1 MKQKV
6 DVGNKR
12 INIAIIEPSL
22 IVYEGISNLLLKS
35 GQHYQVFKIDDL
47 DEAAV
52 AVSNYDIDLVIVNP
66 SQIQNRARLYKT
78 IKKSLSAH
86 WVALV
91 YSFFSNELLS
101 LFDGIIRVTDKTE
114 EMVQTIN
121 HLTGSDMVDENQQQD
136 SLSDRETEVLQQLVN
151 GLSNKEIADK
161 LNISIHTVISHR
173 KNITQKTGIKSQ
185 SGLTIYAL
193 SNKIISLDNLSTF

>member
-1 MKQKV
+1 MKPKV
-6 DVGNKR
+6 NVGNKR

-22 IVYEGISNLLLKS
+22 IVYEGISSLLLKS

-78 IKKSLSAH
+78 IKKNLPAH

-91 YSFFSNELLS
+91 YSFFSYELLS

-121 HLTGSDMVDENQQQD
+121 HLTGSDMIDENQQQET
-136 SLSDRETEVLQQLVN
+136 LSDRETEVLQQLVN

-193 SNKIISLDNLSTF
+193 SNKIISLDNLS

>member
-1 MKQKV
+1 M
-6 DVGNKR
+6 
-12 INIAIIEPSL
+12 
-22 IVYEGISNLLLKS
+22 LLKS

-47 DEAAV
+47 DEV
-52 AVSNYDIDLVIVNP
+52 PLTVSDYEIDLIIVNP

-78 IKKSLSAH
+78 IRKTLPAH

-91 YSFFSNELLS
+91 YSFFSNELLA
-101 LFDGIIRVTDKTE
+101 LFDGVIRVTDKPD
-114 EMVQTIN
+114 EMVQVIN
-121 HLTGSDMVDENQQQD
+121 HLTGADAGEENSSQEP
-136 SLSDRETEVLQQLVN
+136 LSERETEVLEQLVN

-185 SGLTIYAL
+185 AGLTIYAL
-193 SNKIISLDNLSTF
+193 SNKIISMDNLSY

>member
-1 MKQKV
+1 V
-6 DVGNKR
+6 AARR

-22 IVYEGISNLLLKS
+22 IVFEGLSNMLLKS

-47 DEAAV
+47 DE
-52 AVSNYDIDLVIVNP
+52 VSLTVNNYDIDLIIVNP
-66 SQIQNRARLYKT
+66 SQVQNRARLYKS
-78 IKKSLSAH
+78 IKKTIPAH
-86 WVALV
+86 WIALV
-91 YSFFSNELLS
+91 YSFFSNELLA
-101 LFDGIIRVTDKTE
+101 LFDGVIRVTDKFDE
-114 EMVQTIN
+114 IVQIIN
-121 HLTGSDMVDENQQQD
+121 RLTGSENIDDNQQQEL
-136 SLSDRETEVLQQLVN
+136 LSDRETEVLVQLVN

-193 SNKIISLDNLSTF
+193 SNKIISLENLSIF

>member
-1 MKQKV
+1 VK
-6 DVGNKR
+6 NKR
-12 INIAIIEPSL
+12 INIAIIEPSQ
-22 IVYEGISNLLLKS
+22 IVYEGLSNMLLKS

-47 DEAAV
+47 DEV
-52 AVSNYDIDLVIVNP
+52 PLTVSDYEIDLIIVNP

-78 IKKSLSAH
+78 IRKTLPAH

-91 YSFFSNELLS
+91 YSFFSNELLA
-101 LFDGIIRVTDKTE
+101 LFDGVIRVTDKPD
-114 EMVQTIN
+114 EMVQVIN
-121 HLTGSDMVDENQQQD
+121 HLTGADAGEENSSQEP
-136 SLSDRETEVLQQLVN
+136 LSERETEVLEQLVN

-185 SGLTIYAL
+185 AGLTIYAL
-193 SNKIISLDNLSTF
+193 SNKIISMDNLSY

>member
-1 MKQKV
+1 V
-6 DVGNKR
+6 ADRG
-12 INIAIIEPSL
+12 INIAIIEPSM
-22 IVYEGISNLLLKS
+22 IVFEGLSNLLLKS

-47 DEAAV
+47 DE
-52 AVSNYDIDLVIVNP
+52 VSIVINSYDIDLIIVNP
-66 SQIQNRARLYKT
+66 SQIQNRARLYKS
-78 IKKSLSAH
+78 IKKTISAH
-86 WVALV
+86 WIALV
-91 YSFFSNELLS
+91 YSFFSNELLA
-101 LFDGIIRVTDKTE
+101 LFDGIIRVTDKTD

-121 HLTGSDMVDENQQQD
+121 RLTGIDNVDDTTLQGT
-136 SLSDRETEVLQQLVN
+136 LSDRETEVLVQLVT

-193 SNKIISLDNLSTF
+193 SNKIISLDNLSF

>member
-1 MKQKV
+1 
-6 DVGNKR
+6 VGSKR
-12 INIAIIEPSL
+12 INIAIIEPSQ
-22 IVYEGISNLLLKS
+22 IVFEGLSNILLKS

-47 DEAAV
+47 EEATMAV
-52 AVSNYDIDLVIVNP
+52 TNYEIDLIIVNP

-78 IKKSLSAH
+78 IKKTLPAH

-91 YSFFSNELLS
+91 YSFFSNELLA
-101 LFDGIIRVTDKTE
+101 LFDGAMRVTDKSDDII
-114 EMVQTIN
+114 QTIN
-121 HLTGSDMVDENQQQD
+121 RLTGTDMVDENQQQE
-136 SLSDRETEVLQQLVN
+136 SLSERETEVLVQLVN

-173 KNITQKTGIKSQ
+173 KNISQKTGIKSQ

-193 SNKIISLDNLSTF
+193 SNKIISLENIS

>member
-1 MKQKV
+1 
-6 DVGNKR
+6 VGSKR
-12 INIAIIEPSL
+12 INIAIIEPSQ
-22 IVYEGISNLLLKS
+22 IVFEGLSNILLKS

-47 DEAAV
+47 EEATMAV
-52 AVSNYDIDLVIVNP
+52 TNYEIDLIIVNP

-78 IKKSLSAH
+78 IKKTLPAH

-91 YSFFSNELLS
+91 YSFFSNELLA
-101 LFDGIIRVTDKTE
+101 LFDGTMRVTDKSDDII
-114 EMVQTIN
+114 QTIN
-121 HLTGSDMVDENQQQD
+121 RLTGTDMVDENQQQE
-136 SLSDRETEVLQQLVN
+136 SLSERETEVLVQLVN

-173 KNITQKTGIKSQ
+173 KNISQKTGIKSQ

-193 SNKIISLDNLSTF
+193 SNKIISLENIS